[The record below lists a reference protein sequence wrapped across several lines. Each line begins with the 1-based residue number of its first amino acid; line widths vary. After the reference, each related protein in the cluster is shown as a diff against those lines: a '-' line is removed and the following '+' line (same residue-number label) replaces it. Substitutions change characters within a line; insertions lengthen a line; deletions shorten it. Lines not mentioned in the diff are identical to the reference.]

1 MINSLKKAKLK
12 WHCRRGMLEL
22 DLILIP
28 FVENYLDKMSEVQI
42 AAFADLLNCTDQELY
57 RWLMGHEQPQDKEL
71 RNIVEFIRLQDN
83 AR

>member
-1 MINSLKKAKLK
+1 MLNSKLK

-28 FVENYLDKMSEVQI
+28 FAEKYLDHMTAEQLG
-42 AAFADLLNCTDQELY
+42 AFADLLNCNDPELY
-57 RWLMGHEQPQDKEL
+57 NWLMGYEQPADKEL
-71 RNIVEFIRLQDN
+71 RNIVEFIRLQDK